1 MSMTIR
7 TMPKVGSTVA
17 DEVLWGVGED
27 TVRAP
32 KVLAHQASIVGA
44 LTVESLLNE
53 IALV

>member
-17 DEVLWGVGED
+17 DVVLWGVGKD